1 MKKNFFTIHSNF
13 SSSVEEGFFKNFPI
27 EFYSDKSKYY
37 SPMNDSLIR
46 EMYIILFYKQH
57 RLMDKFPRDE
67 QGYIT
72 IVFSANELSKLLR
85 IGVSKAKNTIQRL
98 EIMGLIKIKNENK
111 GMYQVYLLK
120 PEPIPKDMKEY
131 YEKEIDEI
139 KNAINRCGEI
149 LNTSDDDAKKSDARH
164 NYFDLIGQLND
175 VYAKYI
181 EELKK

>member
-46 EMYIILFYKQH
+46 EMYIILLYKQH

-72 IVFSANELSKLLR
+72 IVFSANELSKYKKYFLP
-85 IGVSKAKNTIQRL
+85 ISKPDFCTLFSQDFESTFL
-98 EIMGLIKIKNENK
+98 
-111 GMYQVYLLK
+111 Y
-120 PEPIPKDMKEY
+120 
-131 YEKEIDEI
+131 
-139 KNAINRCGEI
+139 
-149 LNTSDDDAKKSDARH
+149 
-164 NYFDLIGQLND
+164 
-175 VYAKYI
+175 
-181 EELKK
+181 